1 VPEAALEALCTTA
14 LALGIDSLRA
24 PLLAL
29 RAARAAAALD
39 ARDEVDA
46 DDLTLA
52 ARLVLAPRAT
62 RVPTA
67 ASADDDEVDEAGEAD
82 EAADPPPQQAQ
93 TPQASEL
100 SPENRQDLE
109 DSSEL
114 DQDEQPPALS
124 PEMLDAIVLEAAR
137 AAIPEGLL
145 QQLGAER
152 AMAQSRGKSGGRT
165 GAERAG
171 RQRGRPVGSRP
182 GLPRDG
188 ARLAVIDTLRAAA
201 PWQRL
206 RQQATPAALASAK
219 SLSTP
224 RPRGA
229 RVQVR
234 ASDFRVMR
242 LQERAQTTTVFAVDA
257 SGSSALHRLAEAKG
271 AVELLLAE
279 CYVRRDQVAVVA
291 FRGRG
296 AEVLLAPTRSLAR
309 ARRELSGLP
318 GGGGTPLSQGIETA
332 AMVADGLARKGGTPI
347 VVLLTDGKA
356 NVAHDGTGGRA
367 QALTDAR
374 EAAQRLR
381 LAGHACMLIDTSP
394 RPSSDAQDLAQ
405 RMGAAYIALP
415 HADAAALS
423 RSVQAASR
431 AVTGSAT

>member
-1 VPEAALEALCTTA
+1 
-14 LALGIDSLRA
+14 
-24 PLLAL
+24 
-29 RAARAAAALD
+29 
-39 ARDEVDA
+39 
-46 DDLTLA
+46 
-52 ARLVLAPRAT
+52 
-62 RVPTA
+62 
-67 ASADDDEVDEAGEAD
+67 
-82 EAADPPPQQAQ
+82 
-93 TPQASEL
+93 
-100 SPENRQDLE
+100 
-109 DSSEL
+109 
-114 DQDEQPPALS
+114 
-124 PEMLDAIVLEAAR
+124 M
-137 AAIPEGLL
+137 
-145 QQLGAER
+145 
-152 AMAQSRGKSGGRT
+152 
-165 GAERAG
+165 
-171 RQRGRPVGSRP
+171 
-182 GLPRDG
+182 
-188 ARLAVIDTLRAAA
+188 IDTLRAAA

-206 RQQATPAALASAK
+206 RQQVTPAALFATK

-332 AMVADGLARKGGTPI
+332 TMVAEGLARKGGTPI

-374 EAAQRLR
+374 EAAQRMR